1 MLDLSAPSGIV
12 DAGDTK
18 GAAFADYDRDGRM
31 DVFLVDQGGTGRLL
45 RNVTQRGGTH
55 WLEVDPVACG
65 ARVVVRIAG
74 QRPMTRQVFCGGTS
88 VGSGSERAVH
98 FGLGPATRVDRLEV
112 TWPASRRRTV
122 LRDVPVDR
130 LMTVR
135 QPS

>member
-1 MLDLSAPSGIV
+1 
-12 DAGDTK
+12 
-18 GAAFADYDRDGRM
+18 
-31 DVFLVDQGGTGRLL
+31 
-45 RNVTQRGGTH
+45 
-55 WLEVDPVACG
+55 
-65 ARVVVRIAG
+65 
-74 QRPMTRQVFCGGTS
+74 MTRQVFCGGTS

-135 QPS
+135 QPSS